1 MNRIKNLFG
10 LLLISVLV
18 SSCMSLGNAAQSTIV
33 GGEYKADK
41 NITEY
46 FVLPYGEVSL
56 PGKWEKW
63 QYDANARQQFFKNED
78 SVIIAIAFGPA
89 NKYEFNRNGLLKEY
103 DFVKAYYD
111 WESDY
116 FVKLGYE
123 AKIIETDQSNN
134 YIIWRLWGQKYDTYF
149 LFGERNGR
157 VSNYSVHIADKWTEE
172 EKLKFL
178 KSIYLK

>member
-1 MNRIKNLFG
+1 M
-10 LLLISVLV
+10 
-18 SSCMSLGNAAQSTIV
+18 A
-33 GGEYKADK
+33 YKTAHPDR
-41 NITEY
+41 Y
-46 FVLPYGEVSL
+46 
-56 PGKWEKW
+56 
-63 QYDANARQQFFKNED
+63 
-78 SVIIAIAFGPA
+78 
-89 NKYEFNRNGLLKEY
+89 GLLKEY

-149 LFGERNGR
+149 LFGEREGR
-157 VSNYSVHIADKWTEE
+157 VSNFSVHITDKWTEE
-172 EKLKFL
+172 EKVKFL